1 MVVKKMI
8 VRIVNAISFEMTWV
22 RGILANARPA
32 NPSTFAI
39 LLDVISKLPGPA
51 TRLSGSLGE
60 SPAREVPPQRTLVVF
75 VARDRGRRPGDRGQ
89 DWPGRR
95 TWRGA
100 GR

>member
-1 MVVKKMI
+1 
-8 VRIVNAISFEMTWV
+8 
-22 RGILANARPA
+22 
-32 NPSTFAI
+32 
-39 LLDVISKLPGPA
+39 
-51 TRLSGSLGE
+51 
-60 SPAREVPPQRTLVVF
+60 VPPQRTLVVF